1 MIKKPNV
8 VKGIPPLLV
17 RALPT
22 IYYYGRFASE
32 TVADRAKSMFES
44 YVQYLVLALKKT
56 EEVAADHQL
65 TEIINQVEGM
75 LSIPSDNVESEV
87 YKITSELSK
96 FCQNNSKIKE
106 QYSSKNGLKQAYLKL
121 FCDIVKKTRVLLIDN
136 SNQPDWAEN
145 LTKRLEGSCYYDV
158 MKTKIEADKFSD
170 EILENDFVV
179 FASATPQTIHEDVNM
194 LQTYHKPGLI
204 LGNLSQD
211 SKLNQQTI
219 RNGAWLRKSG
229 YNVLFKIFSP
239 LRLFTTI
246 DKINIRYL
254 LQQG

>member
-1 MIKKPNV
+1 M
-8 VKGIPPLLV
+8 
-17 RALPT
+17 
-22 IYYYGRFASE
+22 
-32 TVADRAKSMFES
+32 
-44 YVQYLVLALKKT
+44 
-56 EEVAADHQL
+56 
-65 TEIINQVEGM
+65 
-75 LSIPSDNVESEV
+75 
-87 YKITSELSK
+87 
-96 FCQNNSKIKE
+96 
-106 QYSSKNGLKQAYLKL
+106 
-121 FCDIVKKTRVLLIDN
+121 
-136 SNQPDWAEN
+136 
-145 LTKRLEGSCYYDV
+145 